1 MKLVVHRF
9 QWFIPVP
16 STRTTGYHHQTI
28 PKGHTISR
36 VHGFPQPISIGLNLT
51 RHRIDSVAITERGVK
66 QTGDGR
72 RGTGDG
78 RRVTGDRGPGGS
90 RAKKYSAWSL
100 HPNAMNGI

>member
-36 VHGFPQPISIGLNLT
+36 VHGFPQPISIGLNFT
-51 RHRIDSVAITERGVK
+51 RRRIDSVAITERGVK
-66 QTGDGR
+66 QTGDGGR
-72 RGTGDG
+72 ETGSSIIMVG
-78 RRVTGDRGPGGS
+78 F
-90 RAKKYSAWSL
+90 
-100 HPNAMNGI
+100 HPENTRINNNHHHHPFSKQH